1 MCGGLCWGAVLGGG
15 GGGGGGGGRVRVGRV
30 RGEVVCDSMSLTHPP
45 SPEGGDPKG
54 EEEAVAHA
62 GQVEDSLSHNKPD
75 GKEEVRGR

>member
-1 MCGGLCWGAVLGGG
+1 MCGGLGWGAVLGGG
-15 GGGGGGGGRVRVGRV
+15 GGRVHVGRV

-45 SPEGGDPKG
+45 SPEGGDPEG

-75 GKEEVRGR
+75 REEEVRGR